1 MRVTK
6 RACGWANKEKGLM
19 STATA
24 VILGKEVPHNLL
36 YQTRNRMSF
45 VTQTPSKS
53 FFLWLSTLT

>member
-6 RACGWANKEKGLM
+6 RACGWANKERGLM

-24 VILGKEVPHNLL
+24 VTLGKEVPHNLL
-36 YQTRNRMSF
+36 YQTRNRMFF

-53 FFLWLSTLT
+53 FFCG